1 MKILVLNS
9 GSSSL
14 KYQLL
19 NMPEGQLICSGLI
32 EKIGETEGELTHKI
46 YKDQETEKHSLIQTI
61 PDHRTGLELLSTI
74 LVSPNYGVLSSNDEI
89 DAVGHRIVHGGESFS
104 QTTIIDD
111 KVKNK
116 IKELYSLAPLHNPAN
131 LEGVEV
137 AENVFKKATQ
147 LAVFDTAFH
156 SSIPEEAY
164 RFAIPE
170 KLYKDYGVRVY
181 GFHGTSHR
189 YVSKEAIR
197 HLGLEG
203 KDSKIITVHLG
214 NGCSMAAVKNGQ
226 CIDTSMG
233 LGPLGG
239 LIMGTRSGDIDPSV
253 IFYLVEQG
261 FSLDEVKNILNKQSG
276 MKGLTGNNDLR
287 NIHKDANEGNTNSK
301 LSLEMYV
308 YRIKKYIG
316 SYMAALGGIDAI
328 VFTAGV
334 GENDAWTR
342 QHSVSN
348 LSAFGI
354 EVDESKNNQLTDG
367 LNEIQKGV
375 VKVLVIPTNE
385 ELEIAN
391 QSYQLIN
398 G

>member
-19 NMPEGQLICSGLI
+19 LMPKGSLVCSGLV
-32 EKIGETEGELTHKI
+32 EKIGEPEGELTHK
-46 YKDQETEKHSLIQTI
+46 YTESGQDEKHVISSHI
-61 PDHRTGLELLSTI
+61 PDHKIALELLSNVLI
-74 LVSPNYGVLSSNDEI
+74 DQQHGVLKNTDEI
-89 DAVGHRIVHGGESFS
+89 DAVGHRIVHGGESFN
-104 QTTIIDD
+104 QTTIIDEE
-111 KVKNK
+111 VKQK

-137 AENVFKKATQ
+137 AEKVFTKAKQ
-147 LAVFDTAFH
+147 VAVFDTAFH

-164 RFAIPE
+164 RYAIPE
-170 KLYKDYGVRVY
+170 NLYQEYGVRAY

-189 YVSKEAIR
+189 YVSREAIQ
-197 HLGLEG
+197 HLGLDS
-203 KDSKIITVHLG
+203 KDSKIITIHLG

-261 FSLDEVKNILNKQSG
+261 FSIDEVKKILNKQSG
-276 MKGLTGNNDLR
+276 MKGLVGDNDLR
-287 NIHKDANEGNTNSK
+287 NINKKASEGDQSAK
-301 LSLEMYV
+301 LALEMYA
-308 YRIKKYIG
+308 YRVKKYIG
-316 SYMAALGGIDAI
+316 SYIAALGGVDAI

-334 GENDAWTR
+334 GENDATTR
-342 QHSVSN
+342 WKSCAG
-348 LSAFGI
+348 LSALGI
-354 EVDESKNNQLTDG
+354 SIDEAKNNERADG
-367 LNEIQKGV
+367 IRDLSTGP
-375 VKVLVIPTNE
+375 VKVLIIPTNE

-391 QSYQLIN
+391 QSYGLL